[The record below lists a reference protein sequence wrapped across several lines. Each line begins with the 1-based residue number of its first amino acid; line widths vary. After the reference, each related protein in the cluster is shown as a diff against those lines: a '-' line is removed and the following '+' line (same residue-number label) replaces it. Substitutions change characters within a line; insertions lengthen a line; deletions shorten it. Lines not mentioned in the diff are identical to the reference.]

1 MIEKVAFYELHL
13 FSAFLYSAIFSQDG
27 HFTYVFLVLDLIIS
41 GLLNFFVV
49 KISCNYFFILNI
61 PVPISNEERKLT

>member
-13 FSAFLYSAIFSQDG
+13 FSAFLYPAIFSQDG

-49 KISCNYFFILNI
+49 KSARSPAITFLF
-61 PVPISNEERKLT
+61 

>member
-13 FSAFLYSAIFSQDG
+13 FSASLYSAIFSQDG
-27 HFTYVFLVLDLIIS
+27 HFTYVFLVLDLIS

-49 KISCNYFFILNI
+49 KSARFPGITFLF
-61 PVPISNEERKLT
+61 